1 MKPLDYLLYGV
12 TIFGWSTSWL
22 ALKWQLGVVA
32 PEVSLFWRFSASAIL
47 MFIITGALGKQIWIP
62 LNQHVRIAGLGLCLF
77 SLNFALFYYGGMN
90 STSGLLAVVF
100 SLASVII
107 MLMVA
112 AISRSWPRLEHLTA
126 ALMGFCGVGL
136 LYAPELEVNADIA
149 LSLFLCLL
157 GTFVFSTGNLLSA
170 SAQRAGLPV
179 MAANCW
185 GMVYGATYLG
195 LYSFWRGDE
204 FTIEPTLPYL
214 GGLAWLIV
222 ISSVMAFTAYLML
235 VGRIGPGRAG
245 YATVVFPVFALLIS
259 SVMEGYDWSLWAF
272 AGITLVAGG
281 NVIMARIR

>member
-1 MKPLDYLLYGV
+1 MKPLDYLLYGL

-32 PEVSLFWRFSASAIL
+32 PEVSLFWRFSAAAIL
-47 MFIITGALGKQIWIP
+47 MFIITRALGKQIWIP
-62 LNQHVRIAGLGLCLF
+62 LHQHFRIAGLGLCLF
-77 SLNFALFYYGGMN
+77 SLNFALFYYGGLN

-112 AISRSWPRLEHLTA
+112 ALSRSWPRFEHLTA
-126 ALMGFCGVGL
+126 AFMGFCGVGL
-136 LYAPELEVNADIA
+136 LYAPELQVNVDI
-149 LSLFLCLL
+149 LFSLVLCIM
-157 GTFVFSTGNLLSA
+157 GTLVFSTGNILSA
-170 SAQRAGLPV
+170 AAQRQGMPV
-179 MAANCW
+179 MATNCW

-195 LYSFWRGDE
+195 LYSFFRGDE
-204 FTIEPTLPYL
+204 FTVEPTLTYL
-214 GGLAWLIV
+214 GGLIWLVV
-222 ISSVMAFTAYLML
+222 ISTVMSFTAYLML

-245 YATVVFPVFALLIS
+245 YATAVFPVFALLIS
-259 SVMEGYDWSLWAF
+259 SVMEGYDWSLLAL